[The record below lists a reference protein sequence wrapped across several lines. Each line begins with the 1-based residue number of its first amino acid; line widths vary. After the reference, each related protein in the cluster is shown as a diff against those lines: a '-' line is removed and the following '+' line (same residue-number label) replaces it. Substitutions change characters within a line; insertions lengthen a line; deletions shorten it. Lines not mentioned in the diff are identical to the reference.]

1 MTVLFGTSI
10 PVGQAQAQ
18 VHAAVGVATAP
29 AATAPAATAPAA
41 TAPAATAPA
50 AGAGRTP
57 AAAAT
62 RRPSEGS
69 VHSWDLSTG
78 VDGPGTRFVTFLAG
92 CPLSCLYCHNPDTMR
107 MRNGKR
113 TSADEVIAE
122 AGKYTR
128 FIAASG
134 GGATISGGEPLLQPV
149 FAGELLHRMKNDL
162 GLHTALDTSGFLGA
176 RATDALLRDVDLV
189 LLDIKSWDRAT
200 YRKVTGRPLEPTL
213 DFARRLADLGKE
225 VHLRFVLV
233 PGLTDGREN
242 VEGVADFAA
251 ALGNVSRVDVL
262 PFHKLGESKWEA
274 LGMPFTLRDTPS
286 PGAEQVA
293 AAKAAFA
300 ARGLTAV

>member
-10 PVGQAQAQ
+10 PVGQAN
-18 VHAAVGVATAP
+18 AAVVGPGSAAGPGVAP
-29 AATAPAATAPAA
+29 
-41 TAPAATAPA
+41 
-50 AGAGRTP
+50 AGAPGVARTP

-62 RRPSEGS
+62 QRPSEGS

-92 CPLSCLYCHNPDTMR
+92 CPLTCLYCHNPDTLR
-107 MRNGKR
+107 MRNGRR
-113 TSADEVIAE
+113 TSADDVIAE
-122 AGKYTR
+122 ARKYTR
-128 FIAASG
+128 FISAAG
-134 GGATISGGEPLLQPV
+134 GGATVSGGEPLLQPV

-189 LLDIKSWDRAT
+189 LLDIKSWDRET
-200 YRKVTGRPLEPTL
+200 YRRVTGRPLEPTL
-213 DFARRLADLGKE
+213 DFARRLADLGTE

-233 PGLTDGREN
+233 PGLTDAREN
-242 VEGVADFAA
+242 VEGVAAFAA
-251 ALGNVSRVDVL
+251 GLGNVSRVDIL

-274 LGMPFTLRDTPS
+274 LGMPFTLHDTPS
-286 PGAEQVA
+286 PTVEQVA
-293 AAKAAFA
+293 AAKDVFA

>member
-1 MTVLFGTSI
+1 MTVLFGTSLPI
-10 PVGQAQAQ
+10 GHANAVSVSAGQ
-18 VHAAVGVATAP
+18 
-29 AATAPAATAPAA
+29 
-41 TAPAATAPA
+41 
-50 AGAGRTP
+50 TP

-62 RRPSEGS
+62 QRPSEGT

-78 VDGPGTRFVTFLAG
+78 VDGPGTRFVTFLSG
-92 CPLSCLYCHNPDTMR
+92 CPLTCLYCHNPDTMR

-113 TSADEVIAE
+113 TSADDVIAE
-122 AGKYTR
+122 AAKYTK
-128 FIAASG
+128 FISASG

-189 LLDIKSWDRAT
+189 LLDIKSWDRET
-200 YRKVTGRPLEPTL
+200 YKKVTGRPLEPTL

-233 PGLTDGREN
+233 PGLTDAREN
-242 VEGVADFAA
+242 IEGVAAFGGT
-251 ALGNVSRVDVL
+251 LGNVSRVDVL

-274 LGMPFTLRDTPS
+274 LDMKFTLHDTPS
-286 PGAEQVA
+286 PTAGQVA
-293 AAKAAFA
+293 EAKAIFA
-300 ARGLTAV
+300 AQGLNAV

>member
-1 MTVLFGTSI
+1 MTVLFGTSL
-10 PVGQAQAQ
+10 PVG
-18 VHAAVGVATAP
+18 HANAISVGP
-29 AATAPAATAPAA
+29 GQLS
-41 TAPAATAPA
+41 
-50 AGAGRTP
+50 AGQTP

-62 RRPSEGS
+62 QRPSEGT

-78 VDGPGTRFVTFLAG
+78 VDGPGTRFVTFLSG
-92 CPLSCLYCHNPDTMR
+92 CPLTCLYCHNPDTMR

-113 TSADEVIAE
+113 TSADDVIAE
-122 AGKYTR
+122 ARKYTK

-162 GLHTALDTSGFLGA
+162 GLHTALDTSGFLGS

-189 LLDIKSWDRAT
+189 LLDIKSWDRET
-200 YRKVTGRPLEPTL
+200 YKKVTGRPLEPTL

-233 PGLTDGREN
+233 PGLTDAREN
-242 VEGVADFAA
+242 VEGVAAFAGT
-251 ALGNVSRVDVL
+251 LGNVSRVDVL

-274 LGMPFTLRDTPS
+274 LDMKFTLHDTPS
-286 PGAEQVA
+286 PTAGQVA
-293 AAKAAFA
+293 EAKAIFA
-300 ARGLTAV
+300 AQGLNAV

>member
-1 MTVLFGTSI
+1 MTVLFGTSL
-10 PVGQAQAQ
+10 PVG
-18 VHAAVGVATAP
+18 HANAISVS
-29 AATAPAATAPAA
+29 
-41 TAPAATAPA
+41 
-50 AGAGRTP
+50 AGQTP

-62 RRPSEGS
+62 QRPSEGT

-78 VDGPGTRFVTFLAG
+78 VDGPGTRFVTFLSG
-92 CPLSCLYCHNPDTMR
+92 CPLTCLYCHNPDTMR

-113 TSADEVIAE
+113 TSADDVIAE
-122 AGKYTR
+122 ARKYTK

-162 GLHTALDTSGFLGA
+162 GLHTALDTSGFLGT

-189 LLDIKSWDRAT
+189 LLDIKSWDRET
-200 YRKVTGRPLEPTL
+200 YKKVTGRPLEPTL

-233 PGLTDGREN
+233 PGLTDAREN
-242 VEGVADFAA
+242 IEGVAAFAG

-274 LGMPFTLRDTPS
+274 LDMKFTLHDTPS
-286 PGAEQVA
+286 PTAGQVA
-293 AAKAAFA
+293 EAKAIFA
-300 ARGLTAV
+300 AQGLNAV